1 MAKISSIFWNGIKQ
15 DLSIE
20 TSVPIQQGV
29 LRKTPEEAIFYVLF
43 FMFVS
48 ENLAISTLAYL
59 NILGFYV
66 IINH

>member
-1 MAKISSIFWNGIKQ
+1 MGIKQ
-15 DLSIE
+15 DLVIDAGS
-20 TSVPIQQGV
+20 SIQQGV

-66 IINH
+66 IINC